1 MPVSPNTEKTTT
13 AAAPSLSEL
22 HVSYF
27 GDEIALNLLPALA
40 VKRLSNRGQPIALTR
55 GRYGWDSD
63 YGLRHLWLGSTELG
77 LAFNPG
83 IQSIHGALG
92 WKPDQ
97 RVDWSVSS

>member
-40 VKRLSNRGQPIALTR
+40 VKRLSNRGQPIALTER
-55 GRYGWDSD
+55 AVWVGQR
-63 YGLRHLWLGSTELG
+63 LRTPPP
-77 LAFNPG
+77 LARLDGTRFSFQPG
-83 IQSIHGALG
+83 DTVD
-92 WKPDQ
+92 PRCT
-97 RVDWSVSS
+97 RVETRSAG